1 MYQYSL
7 NKIDT
12 QIREIVNEASKE
24 GKVHGN
30 KEANKVDK
38 DKKEDKKK
46 DREETFQNKLSKHKV
61 NQKITVDAVK
71 IRNVKVEAFKEE
83 IDKNDISTG
92 RFLDTI
98 K

>member
-12 QIREIVNEASKE
+12 QIYEMVNEATKE

-30 KEANKVDK
+30 KETNKINK

-46 DREETFQNKLSKHKV
+46 EREESFQNKLSKHKV

-71 IRNVKVEAFKEE
+71 GKNIKVEAFKEE
-83 IDKNDISTG
+83 TGKNNISTG
-92 RFLDTI
+92 RFLNI
-98 K
+98 KK